1 VAGGQ
6 VGSKA
11 LEALDLRC
19 VLCVR
24 VRVRVCVRVF
34 NTWPVAAGGQAGS
47 KQGTDSDGVPFISAG
62 AWCEYWVA
70 TNTHN
75 CIHTCTY
82 AYTHTKA
89 RVTHRE
95 LQDRVIFFDLQDLT
109 LYPAHINV
117 KLSR

>member
-62 AWCEYWVA
+62 AWCEYDRQPPLKLGS
-70 TNTHN
+70 HK
-75 CIHTCTY
+75 HTQL
-82 AYTHTKA
+82 YTHMYI
-89 RVTHRE
+89 RIYTHEGKGNAPRAPGPRY
-95 LQDRVIFFDLQDLT
+95 LL
-109 LYPAHINV
+109 
-117 KLSR
+117 